1 MKIQMKFILVGFVII
16 AVVVAVVGF
25 LGVNSAQQI
34 QKSFGAVSNFQ
45 ELTLSLINAASLD
58 ELDKLRGGFDK
69 AKKEIN
75 MLSGSSQST
84 QTLIGISDKMLALR
98 EERLEQRKIFLDQ
111 YPIEKQARYDIRTPL
126 FALNNA
132 KVSEEVGNM
141 QYYSKE
147 TLYQSPDQKHL
158 DEWLGSINKVR
169 NNSSVSNTKVLAQ
182 LDSYEKIAKIMGGIA
197 IREKEIEAETNAG
210 TKEILQAVG
219 KIVSE
224 SQAKAAGRMN
234 TVLGGTFISIL
245 IALGMGVF
253 ISRKIAD
260 PILRLRD
267 VADELA
273 RGNLDTAIK
282 IDSEDEIGDLA
293 VSLDRMR
300 VSLKVVMDE
309 YKKK

>member
-1 MKIQMKFILVGFVII
+1 L
-16 AVVVAVVGF
+16 
-25 LGVNSAQQI
+25 L
-34 QKSFGAVSNFQ
+34 
-45 ELTLSLINAASLD
+45 
-58 ELDKLRGGFDK
+58 DK